1 MPYNNTPIAPRAP
14 EITGTVSLPLARVKK
29 IIATDPDT
37 SACSANA
44 AYVITVA
51 TEMFLQHL
59 VEQAYMQVRSEHSQK
74 PRRNIQYRD
83 VANAVARVENLEFL
97 GDVVP
102 RTTTVKKWREGK
114 SKKVVDV
121 EEKGL
126 AQGKLGFEGRGTKV
140 GDVVVGGQSEA
151 QEGAEREGDVVMN
164 EG

>member
-1 MPYNNTPIAPRAP
+1 M
-14 EITGTVSLPLARVKK
+14 TVARVKK

-59 VEQAYMQVRSEHSQK
+59 VEQAYMQVRSEHSAK

-102 RTTTVKKWREGK
+102 RTTTVKKWKESK
-114 SKKVVDV
+114 SKKAVEV
-121 EEKGL
+121 EEKGM
-126 AQGKLGFEGRGTKV
+126 AQGKLGFEGRGNKV
-140 GDVVVGGQSEA
+140 EDVVAGGATEVPEA
-151 QEGAEREGDVVMN
+151 AEIDDDVVMN
-164 EG
+164 EA